1 MTQAQY
7 REIAK
12 SLTHISGVYYRTQQ
26 PPTFDQLIDMVEQA
40 NWALDD
46 VFKHCDGLTICAVV
60 RQMLFTNSSAWQV
73 CSQI

>member
-1 MTQAQY
+1 MTQTQY

-26 PPTFDQLIDMVEQA
+26 PPTLDHLIDMVEQA
-40 NWALDD
+40 DCALDD
-46 VFKHCDGLTICAVV
+46 VFKHYDTSTICAVV
-60 RQMLFTNSSAWQV
+60 RQMLFNNSSAWRV